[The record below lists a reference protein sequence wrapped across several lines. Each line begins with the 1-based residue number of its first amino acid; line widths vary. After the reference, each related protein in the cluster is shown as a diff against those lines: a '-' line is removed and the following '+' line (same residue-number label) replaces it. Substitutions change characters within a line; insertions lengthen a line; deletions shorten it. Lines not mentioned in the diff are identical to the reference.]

1 MKFRI
6 RQGPYKDLC
15 VTLNLYK
22 STQIYSQTMGV
33 NPRGYA
39 KNITLFEFVD
49 LQDIEHIKYDFQGIT
64 YSRQHYASVL
74 NVFADPTRYSRFI
87 EECRKYTKRFDGGC
101 T

>member
-6 RQGPYKDLC
+6 RQGRYKDLR
-15 VTLNLYK
+15 VTLNLSK
-22 STQIYSQTMGV
+22 PAQIYSQTIGV
-33 NPRGYA
+33 NPRA
-39 KNITLFEFVD
+39 PTKDITLFEFVD
-49 LQDIEHIKYDFQGIT
+49 IQDIEHIRYNFQGIT

-87 EECRKYTKRFDGGC
+87 EECRVYTKRFDGGC